1 MKTPGITKMGTN
13 LYRIRVR
20 VTCPRTGSRKEME
33 RDRVCTEREA
43 RAFQI
48 QWRDELLASLEK
60 PKVERVRLRDF
71 ARSWLD
77 GKRGSIKHGT
87 AKHFASIWDLHIGP
101 EPIAGLWVDEVRP
114 DDVEQWLARMRTKL
128 MPVRKHGAKPKPY
141 RGSFVRETYLVL
153 RQVLRAACA
162 RAGIAN
168 PCDVVKAPKPQRS
181 RNNFL
186 RADEAPKVLAWVRE
200 HKPQW
205 YAAVVVSLTT
215 GLRWSELSALKFSDV
230 REDEGLIYVVRNQYR
245 GIVQDTTKNGE
256 SEDAPRVVPLLPEV
270 AEALREH
277 RKTLM
282 RDQHKGLTEG
292 WIFATE
298 AGTMHKSVPLC
309 EVLSRACAAVGTRH
323 RISGHGL
330 RHTAVDTLR
339 RSTSSLIS
347 RSIVGHASERM
358 HDRYSHP
365 DEQELI
371 DAARTAFTPLL
382 GGQVGGSGS

>member
-1 MKTPGITKMGTN
+1 MKLGTN
-13 LYRIRVR
+13 RYNIRVR
-20 VTCPRTGSRKEME
+20 ATCPRTGYRKEVE
-33 RDRVCTEREA
+33 RVRECTLTEA
-43 RAFQI
+43 RALQR
-48 QWRDELLASLEK
+48 QWRDELIASLTK
-60 PKVERVRLRDF
+60 PRAERVRMRDF

-77 GKRGSIKHGT
+77 GKQGLIKLGT
-87 AKHFASIWDLHIGP
+87 AKHFASIWDLHIGC
-101 EPIAGLWVDEVRP
+101 EPIADLWTDEVRP
-114 DDVEQWLARMRTKL
+114 DDVEQWLAHMRTKL

-141 RGSFVRETYLVL
+141 RASFVRETYLVL
-153 RQVLRAACA
+153 RQILRAACA
-162 RAGIAN
+162 RAGFAN
-168 PCDVVKAPKPQRS
+168 PCDVVKAPKPQRP

-186 RADEAPKVLAWVRE
+186 RADEAAKVLAWVRE
-200 HKPQW
+200 HEPQW
-205 YAAVVVSLTT
+205 YAAVILSLTT

-230 REDEGLIYVVRNQYR
+230 RESEELIYVVRNQYR

-256 SEDAPRVVPLLPEV
+256 SEEDPRVVPLLPEV
-270 AEALREH
+270 AAALREH
-277 RKTLM
+277 RQTLI
-282 RDQHKGLTEG
+282 RGQHKGLTGG
-292 WIFATE
+292 WIFAT
-298 AGTMHKSVPLC
+298 ANGTMHKSVPLC
-309 EVLSRACAAVGTRH
+309 DVLARACAAVGTRH

-347 RSIVGHASERM
+347 RSIVGHASDRM